1 MEQLF
6 CDKYV
11 TDPSI
16 WNFPINFL
24 PPDYAD
30 GYMLTGWEMTASN
43 VMTCHLRTDIY
54 WQNIAPANGRQFVAS
69 DVVFHYNRLTGL
81 GNGFTKDPWIGTGWN
96 SLQSITAPDKYTV
109 VFTYVPGTSPLS
121 IEIQLTTVGG
131 GVNDFECPEAVAA
144 YTTASSPAIIDWH
157 KAVGT
162 GAFIL
167 QDFVDASSVTFVKNP
182 SYWGHDE
189 RWPQNQLPYLDKEK
203 IIIVASTA
211 TAEAA
216 LRTGKIDGMG
226 VSFADAALLKQT
238 NPNIIQNVYAGGQ
251 EIGVDMRV
259 DQAPFTDIRVR
270 QAMQLAI
277 DIPGIAATYYKGNA
291 TPWPS
296 TLTQNQLGISGWGF
310 PYPNWPADLQAEYA
324 YNTTLAKQLLTQ
336 AGFPNGFTSTLLL
349 QGSNAISNGDLY
361 LVVQSY
367 FAAVGINVTI
377 SSLDDAAWNSKCLGA
392 NRSYTGMCARALG
405 CTGLTSDPFTELSK
419 FTTGNM
425 TDIPNV
431 SDPKI
436 DGWKAQALTST
447 TVDQVKQ
454 ILHDE
459 NLYIAQQHF
468 EISVADPSVFV
479 MLQPWVKGVT
489 GPSGAG
495 WCWPGYNPNGNW
507 IDHSGN

>member
-96 SLQSITAPDKYTV
+96 NVQSVTAPDKYTV
-109 VFTYVPGTSPLS
+109 VFTYVPGTSPLA
-121 IEIQLTTVGG
+121 IQIQLMTVGG
-131 GVNDFECPEAVAA
+131 GVNDFESPEAVAA
-144 YTTASSPAIIDWH
+144 YTNANNPAIIDWH
-157 KAVGT
+157 RAIGT

-167 QDFVDASSVTFVKNP
+167 QDFVDGSSATFVKNP
-182 SYWGHDE
+182 TYWGFDE
-189 RWPQNQLPYLDKEK
+189 RWPQNRLPYLDKEK
-203 IIIVASTA
+203 IIIVASKTTA
-211 TAEAA
+211 LAA

-226 VSFADAALLKQT
+226 VAFADAASLKQT
-238 NPNIIQNVYAGGQ
+238 NPEIIQNVYAGGQ
-251 EIGVDMRV
+251 ETGVDARS
-259 DQAPFTDIRVR
+259 DLAPFNDIRVR
-270 QAMQLAI
+270 EAMQMAI
-277 DIPGIAATYYKGNA
+277 DINGIAANFYNGNA

-296 TLTQNQLGISGWGF
+296 TLTQNQLGISGWGW
-310 PYPNWPADLQAEYA
+310 PYPSWPQDLKDEYA
-324 YNTTLAKQLLTQ
+324 YNPTKAKQLLAE
-336 AGFPNGFTSTLLL
+336 AGFANGFTTNLLL
-349 QGSNAISNGDLY
+349 QGSNSIANGDLY
-361 LVVQSY
+361 LIVQSS
-367 FAAVGINVTI
+367 FAAIGINMSITVRE
-377 SSLDDAAWNSKCLGA
+377 DATWNSICLGA
-392 NRSYTGMCARALG
+392 NRSYPALCARALG

-425 TDIPNV
+425 TNTPNI

-436 DGWKAQALTST
+436 DGWRAQALAAQS
-447 TVDQVKQ
+447 VDEVKK
-454 ILHDE
+454 ILRDE
-459 NLYIAQQHF
+459 NEYIARLHL
-468 EISVADPSVFV
+468 EISVADPSSFV

-507 IDHSGN
+507 IDHSGD